1 MQATIIKTRD
11 AQPMGQYQPTAL
23 DSAKA
28 DAEFR
33 LIAVGRKNTIVWANG
48 RSEYVTDAKLAKL
61 QAAHHWAA
69 DF

>member
-1 MQATIIKTRD
+1 
-11 AQPMGQYQPTAL
+11 MGQYQPTDL
-23 DSAKA
+23 DAAKA

-61 QAAHHWAA
+61 QASHHWAA